1 MIYGIDISEHQ
12 HSDFDIRKYQH
23 DFVIIRA
30 GYGLT
35 EDPLFRQ
42 YADQAKRMNVP
53 MGVYWYSYACDP
65 AAGIREAKKCL
76 EVISGYDIQVGVWI
90 DMEDADKYK
99 RNRGALTPYVCTGVC
114 KNFCDTI
121 AAAGYHAGIYASDSW
136 FGPKSFI
143 TNTYGYDKWIARWY
157 DGTDSKA
164 AEMSGRC
171 SIWQYRGAPLD
182 LDLCFVPLSWFG
194 GKDLMPVE
202 NKTLEQLAR
211 EVIRGEWGSGQHR
224 KDALTAAGYNYRD
237 VQTRVNMILSG
248 QSSVD
253 DSDIHNL
260 ALDVIAGIYGNGLT
274 RRVKLGSK
282 YDAVQAEV
290 NRILN
295 SK

>member
-1 MIYGIDISEHQ
+1 MYGIDISQHQ
-12 HSDFDIRKYQH
+12 GVNFNILAYQH

-35 EDPLFRQ
+35 EDPLFRS
-42 YADQAKRMNVP
+42 YADQAKRLNVP

-65 AAGIREAKKCL
+65 AAGTREAQKCL
-76 EVISGYDIQVGVWI
+76 EVIKGYEIQAGVWI

-99 RNRGALTPYVCTGVC
+99 RSRGALTPAVCTGVC
-114 KNFCDTI
+114 KNFCDTV

-143 TNTYGYDKWIARWY
+143 TDTFGYDKWIARWY

-194 GKDLMPVE
+194 GRDKTPVQ
-202 NKTLEQLAR
+202 NKTLEQLAM

-224 KDALTAAGYNYRD
+224 KDALTSAGYNYRD
-237 VQTRVNMILSG
+237 VQTRVNQILSG
-248 QSSVD
+248 QGPSKQD
-253 DSDIHNL
+253 DIHAI
-260 ALDVIAGIYGNGLT
+260 ALDVIAGMYGSGLT
-274 RRVKLGSK
+274 RRLRLGSK

-290 NRILN
+290 NRILDN
-295 SK
+295 K